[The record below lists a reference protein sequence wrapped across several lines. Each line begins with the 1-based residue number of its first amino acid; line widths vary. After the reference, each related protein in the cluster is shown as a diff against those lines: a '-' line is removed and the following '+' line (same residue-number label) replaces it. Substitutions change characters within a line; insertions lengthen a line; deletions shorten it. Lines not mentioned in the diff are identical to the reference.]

1 MRTFLVATDF
11 SLNAM
16 HASDYATQ
24 LAAQLDAKIILMH
37 AYEEPVAVSEYEL
50 STIHYDTMKEYI
62 VKRLQ
67 ERKNEL
73 QQKHGK
79 EIPIECIACNNDL
92 IGHIRKLYDERDAR
106 LLFIGLTGSGM
117 ANYFLGSNTLHIV
130 NQSGCPTVTVPP
142 RASFKPI
149 RKVVFACDL
158 YDLETS
164 VPAARIHRILTV
176 LQAELKVLNIRKPDM
191 LPASESEIHQRLQ
204 FLFPGVPTGFQQ
216 LEHKNIIAGIKD
228 YVRQEQ
234 ADLVIV
240 IPRKHDTLNTLLK
253 TNHTKAMLFRSS
265 VPILT
270 IPPLKP

>member
-24 LAAQLDAKIILMH
+24 LAAHLDAKIILMH

-50 STIHYDTMKEYI
+50 STIHYDTMKGYI

-79 EIPIECIACNNDL
+79 NIPIECIACNNDL
-92 IGHIRKLYDERDAR
+92 IGHIRKLYHERDAR

-130 NQSGCPTVTVPP
+130 NQSECPTVTVPP

-158 YDLETS
+158 NDLETS
-164 VPAARIHRILTV
+164 VPVARIHRILTV
-176 LQAELKVLNIRKPDM
+176 LQAELKVLNIRKPDK
-191 LPASESEIHQRLQ
+191 LPVSESEIHQRLQ
-204 FLFPGVPTGFQQ
+204 KLFPEVPTSFQQ
-216 LEHKNIIAGIKD
+216 LERKNIVAGIKD

>member
-16 HASDYATQ
+16 HASDYATR
-24 LAAQLDAKIILMH
+24 LAGYLDAKIILMH

-50 STIHYDTMKEYI
+50 STIHYDTMKGYI

-73 QQKHGK
+73 LQKYGK

-92 IGHIRKLYDERDAR
+92 IGHIRKLYHERDAR
-106 LLFIGLTGSGM
+106 LLFIGLTGNGM

-142 RASFKPI
+142 RASFRPI

-158 YDLETS
+158 NDLETG

-176 LQAELKVLNIRKPDM
+176 LQAELKVLNIRKPEK
-191 LPASESEIHQRLQ
+191 LPDSELEILQ
-204 FLFPGVPTGFQQ
+204 KLQQLFPGVPISFQQ
-216 LEHKNIIAGIKD
+216 LERKNIVAGIKD

-253 TNHTKAMLFRSS
+253 ANHTKAMLFRSS

-270 IPPLKP
+270 IPPSNP